1 MDSTAQIAPR
11 DSKVINELM
20 SRVTDGFHIPKCPRD
35 SEIIN
40 ELESRETH
48 GFDSPRVSEIINE
61 VL

>member
-20 SRVTDGFHIPKCPRD
+20 PRVTDGFHILKCPRD

-40 ELESRETH
+40 ELESRERH
-48 GFDSPRVSEIINE
+48 GFDSPNSP
-61 VL
+61 

>member
-48 GFDSPRVSEIINE
+48 GFDSPRVS
-61 VL
+61 